1 MIHNLT
7 AQQQS
12 PLTGRHK
19 ELHQLWNLLEASMT
33 GRTHVVFVSGEPGIG
48 KSRLLQEMAI
58 RAEEVGAIVLRGGAS
73 EAEGMPPYLPF
84 LEALGGY
91 IRATPPEQLRAQA
104 GSMAP
109 ILTTILPELAVVL
122 GNLPVSYPLPAD
134 QARLRLYEAVGM
146 FLASLTS
153 AAPLVLL
160 LDDLQWADPASLDLL
175 RHVVRQQSTARLLIL
190 GAYRAGELASNLALE
205 RTLLDL
211 NRARLLTSLTIG
223 PLVEE
228 EIAELAAARLGLPI
242 DHEVARFLHMHSEG
256 NPFFAE

>member
-19 ELHQLWNLLEASMT
+19 ELHQLWNLFEASMT

-91 IRATPPEQLRAQA
+91 IRAAPREQLRAQA
-104 GSMAP
+104 QEARR
-109 ILTTILPELAVVL
+109 LA
-122 GNLPVSYPLPAD
+122 D
-134 QARLRLYEAVGM
+134 E
-146 FLASLTS
+146 
-153 AAPLVLL
+153 
-160 LDDLQWADPASLDLL
+160 L
-175 RHVVRQQSTARLLIL
+175 RHQS
-190 GAYRAGELASNLALE
+190 
-205 RTLLDL
+205 D
-211 NRARLLTSLTIG
+211 
-223 PLVEE
+223 
-228 EIAELAAARLGLPI
+228 
-242 DHEVARFLHMHSEG
+242 
-256 NPFFAE
+256 